1 MSDPAHSRAHWLKAF
16 ALPAT
21 ALGFPVL
28 AVAALVG
35 EVISSFWVAVAFVG
49 MGELL
54 LLLAVG
60 MLRAWSTGQTV
71 RRRSDRSRVGLMRDT
86 LRFFGFRLR
95 YQRRY
100 LRALR
105 ARLCCIDVYEP
116 PYRLHLDQ
124 VFISPALLLR
134 PAHQVLPG
142 VARTLPAHWRGGSH
156 SIWHYLADP
165 QAQHY
170 NLVVL
175 GAAGSGKTTL
185 LKHLAL
191 ALAGGHPRPPAAA
204 QPDAVLLPIFLC
216 LRDLAATIHKAPGL
230 SLAEVASRSLGPA
243 DPTISPRAFEWLL
256 HSGHA
261 LVVCDSLDELPDAP
275 ARRSVVGWL
284 RRCMMTHPDTRFV
297 LALDSVEA
305 YALPPADTL
314 VLDMVAPR
322 QEQARDFVQRWYLA
336 AEVAHA
342 GEDTPD
348 IRLLARQGA
357 DDVWNRLRAAPAL
370 ATAARNPLL
379 LTLITNLH
387 YYGIPLPEH
396 YANLYT
402 TMGDLLLGQRQP
414 ARSPESQEI
423 ATRQQGVLRAL
434 AYEMMCRRQCEMT
447 LSEAL
452 PVMCEAVSPIRT
464 MLDSMAC
471 VRLLEDENG
480 LLVRGS
486 SDTLRFAHAA
496 FQAALAAAHI
506 QSQPPGPTWAE
517 QVQDPWWH
525 PVLRLYASQ
534 NDATPIVEACLADD
548 TPSLPVLMLAVA
560 CVESASQLQPAM
572 RARLEAVLAAS
583 LEDADPQRRA
593 VVAEALLAERLR
605 HMVLIGKDVYAD
617 MSLVSCA
624 EYQLF
629 LDEQHDQA
637 HWPDHWPGAHF
648 PAGQGR
654 TPVLGV
660 RASDALA
667 FCEWLTR
674 RDSGEWRYRL
684 PWLGRHSHEAASGTY
699 LARGARGSGYW
710 GLTEAGTACM
720 RAGDARPLV
729 SLSLLTQRYVADL
742 NPIAGRLH
750 TMCEMLK
757 DACEHARELEYA
769 TVSFSR
775 TVELVEVLAQV
786 STSGERCVWL
796 SHLQSALPSRHH
808 GGQEQALD
816 FDMLRFQN
824 IDALPVALLDTA
836 RTRAL
841 AVIHAP
847 AIIQARGLAV
857 DLARMLS
864 PGLPRLA
871 PTAAAVA
878 QSLDTAC
885 AQLGDLTGDLA
896 HDVAALLDRSAR
908 PDAPDLWRDEL
919 ARVRAVLP
927 GWAALLACE
936 EAAPPAGE
944 PDACVLIDACMEVYS
959 ALVVLEERAV
969 GTAPPLE
976 GICIVRE
983 RAEPPAG

>member
-1 MSDPAHSRAHWLKAF
+1 
-16 ALPAT
+16 
-21 ALGFPVL
+21 
-28 AVAALVG
+28 
-35 EVISSFWVAVAFVG
+35 
-49 MGELL
+49 
-54 LLLAVG
+54 
-60 MLRAWSTGQTV
+60 
-71 RRRSDRSRVGLMRDT
+71 
-86 LRFFGFRLR
+86 
-95 YQRRY
+95 
-100 LRALR
+100 
-105 ARLCCIDVYEP
+105 
-116 PYRLHLDQ
+116 LHLDQ
-124 VFISPALLLR
+124 VFIPLALLLR

-142 VARTLPAHWRGGSH
+142 VARTLPAHLRGGSH
-156 SIWHYLADP
+156 AIWHYLADP
-165 QAQHY
+165 QTQHY

-204 QPDAVLLPIFLC
+204 QPDAALLPVFLC
-216 LRDLAATIHKAPGL
+216 LRDLAATIHRAPGL
-230 SLAEVASRSLGPA
+230 SLAEVASRSLDPAGPV
-243 DPTISPRAFEWLL
+243 ISPGAFEWLL

-305 YALPPADTL
+305 YALPPANTL

-370 ATAARNPLL
+370 ATAASNPLL

-414 ARSPESQEI
+414 ARSPEAQEI
-423 ATRQQGVLRAL
+423 ATRQQRVLCVL

-471 VRLLEDENG
+471 VRLLEDESG

-496 FQAALAAAHI
+496 FQAALAAAHM
-506 QSQPPGPTWAE
+506 QTRPAVPTWAE

-548 TPSLPVLMLAVA
+548 RPSLPVLMLAVA

-572 RARLEAVLAAS
+572 RARLEGVIAAS
-583 LEDADPQRRA
+583 LEDTDPQRRA
-593 VVAEALLAERLR
+593 VVAEALLAERLQ
-605 HMVLIGKDVYAD
+605 HMMLIGKDVYAD
-617 MSLVSCA
+617 MSLISCA

-637 HWPDHWPGAHF
+637 HWPDHWPGGHF
-648 PAGQGR
+648 PVGQGHK
-654 TPVLGV
+654 PVLGV

-710 GLTEAGTACM
+710 GRTEAGPVCV
-720 RAGDARPLV
+720 GDARPLA
-729 SLSLLTQRYVADL
+729 SPSLLTQRYAADL
-742 NPIAGRLH
+742 HLIAGRLH
-750 TMCEMLK
+750 TMRQVLQ

-769 TVSFSR
+769 TMSFSR
-775 TVELVEVLAQV
+775 TVELVDVLTQARAG
-786 STSGERCVWL
+786 GERCAWL
-796 SHLQSALPSRHH
+796 SHMQSALPSTHH

-816 FDMLRFQN
+816 FEMRRFQN
-824 IDALPVALLDTA
+824 LDALPVALLDTA

-841 AVIHAP
+841 AVI
-847 AIIQARGLAV
+847 QARAIV
-857 DLARMLS
+857 EARMLS

-885 AQLGDLTGDLA
+885 AQLGDLA
-896 HDVAALLDRSAR
+896 HEVAALLDRSAR
-908 PDAPDLWRDEL
+908 PEAPDLWRDEL
-919 ARVRAVLP
+919 ACVRAVLP

-944 PDACVLIDACMEVYS
+944 PDAYALIDACIEVYG
-959 ALVVLEERAV
+959 ALVVLEERAA

-983 RAEPPAG
+983 RAEPHAG